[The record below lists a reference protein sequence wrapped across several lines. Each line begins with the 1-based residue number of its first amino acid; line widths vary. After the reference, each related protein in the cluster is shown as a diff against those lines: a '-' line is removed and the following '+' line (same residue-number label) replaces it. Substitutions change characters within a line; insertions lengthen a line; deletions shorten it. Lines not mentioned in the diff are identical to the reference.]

1 MSSCNTNTTCC
12 STASCSSSSC
22 SSCKCCHVQ
31 NVTIDNQLCV
41 GNETQL
47 RTCTSDGGALIVQNG
62 CCTQTSG
69 VLAHICGESGQ
80 VAFKTENGKVQMDPN
95 DDLADDTI
103 GVSIYN
109 SATQTTG
116 ELVKIRGEPEQ
127 IALKVAKGETHLIPY
142 SDTGNALYISN
153 EAIQKTD
160 ELVLID
166 GITGGQEGG
175 VLLKVDGVSNQT
187 ALAVNRGQTELD
199 PYSVSGG
206 ALYITNTEDQS
217 GGELVSIEGTAD
229 EIALKV
235 SEGQTELN
243 PNSISGGALYI
254 TNTEDQS
261 GGELV
266 SIEGTSGQVALQV
279 SEGQTELDPNS
290 ETGGALVITN
300 SNATQTS
307 GQLVNITGTAGQVAL
322 QVDEGVTILDSN
334 SSTGEALIITS
345 TEQQTSGI
353 LTHIDGTATQ
363 MALQV
368 DNGNVQLAHVA
379 SADAVLTGGS
389 IDSTPIGSND
399 ASTGAF
405 TSLSVIGT
413 TSNSTVNITPYL
425 EVWDYNV
432 NQTTNGIKL
441 INSVDTY
448 GLEIFIDE
456 NGTYHTELLNNI
468 GGTGNDKTNIGLQFA
483 DSTNSNT
490 VIAQY
495 TGDSDDWG
503 YLQDNEDYFGFYFTV
518 TALDTTNDWIFPS
531 SNPIP
536 SVYSGQYPPTT
547 HTELHDYF
555 QSLWDGNQS
564 STSLVVKPYTIQ
576 QTSSA
581 IISISGLQVVGAQ
594 QSAVADASQSIP
606 ADGAI
611 STSYEQAEV
620 EQLRDAV
627 AELQTQVNSLLAKL
641 RAHGLLA
648 T

>member
-1 MSSCNTNTTCC
+1 
-12 STASCSSSSC
+12 
-22 SSCKCCHVQ
+22 
-31 NVTIDNQLCV
+31 
-41 GNETQL
+41 
-47 RTCTSDGGALIVQNG
+47 
-62 CCTQTSG
+62 
-69 VLAHICGESGQ
+69 

-109 SATQTTG
+109 SATQTAG

-199 PYSVSGG
+199 PNSSSGG
-206 ALYITNTEDQS
+206 AL
-217 GGELVSIEGTAD
+217 V
-229 EIALKV
+229 
-235 SEGQTELN
+235 
-243 PNSISGGALYI
+243 I

-290 ETGGALVITN
+290 EDGGALVITN

-345 TEQQTSGI
+345 KQQTSGI
-353 LTHIDGTATQ
+353 LTHIDGTTTQ

-368 DNGNVQLAHVA
+368 DNGNVQLDHVA
-379 SADAVLTGGS
+379 SVDAVLTGGS
-389 IDSTPIGSND
+389 IDNIPIGSND
-399 ASTGAF
+399 ASTGVF

-503 YLQDNEDYFGFYFTV
+503 YLQDNEDYFGFYFMV

-581 IISISGLQVVGAQ
+581 IISVSGLQVVGARQ
-594 QSAVADASQSIP
+594 TAVADASQSIP
-606 ADGAI
+606 DDGAI
-611 STSYEQAEV
+611 SASYEQAEV